1 MAVNAYVSPGRTV
14 RRIEVGWCRVL
25 GV

>member
-14 RRIEVGWCRVL
+14 IRIEVGWCRVL